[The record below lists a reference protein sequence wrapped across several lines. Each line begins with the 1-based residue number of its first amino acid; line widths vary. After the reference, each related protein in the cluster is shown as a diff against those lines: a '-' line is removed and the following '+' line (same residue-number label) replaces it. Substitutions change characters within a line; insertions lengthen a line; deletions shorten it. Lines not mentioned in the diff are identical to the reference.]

1 MYGHK
6 YSKPMNAQVR
16 PGRPHSSPFRRWFRP
31 LIKPDVFDF
40 WASRLNRSWTWDRP
54 LVRLVA
60 RHPASRDAVTLLF
73 KPNAH
78 WAGFQPGQHVN
89 LGVDIDG
96 ARLTRSYSLTEPAR
110 ADGLLA
116 ITVKA
121 VEGGRVSQYLC
132 RDAKPGD
139 IFELGPAF
147 GEMTL
152 PAQPQGACLFLAAG
166 SGITPLMALTRQLAG
181 QGMPVDLTLVYWAR
195 RRDEFCFLDELRAL
209 AAAQPRFRL
218 RLMLTGEPAQASDE
232 GEGRIG
238 PALLSALG
246 RGFIDQSMGEQQV
259 LACGPGGFVDAAR
272 ALFGERA
279 KSFQAEAFTPPPVAI
294 EDSGDVEVHLR
305 RSGRRLRLPRGQ
317 SLLTAL
323 EAQGLKPVSGCR
335 MGICNTC
342 ACGKSSGSARQLH
355 TGELMHEA
363 TAALKLC
370 IHSAATDLE
379 LDL

>member
-1 MYGHK
+1 
-6 YSKPMNAQVR
+6 MNAQVR
-16 PGRPHSSPFRRWFRP
+16 SARPGTAPLRRLFRP

-40 WASRLNRSWTWDRP
+40 WASRFNRSWTWERP
-54 LVRLVA
+54 LAKLVA
-60 RHPASRDAVTLLF
+60 REPASRDAMTLLF

-78 WAGFQPGQHVN
+78 WRGFQPGQHVN
-89 LGVDIDG
+89 LGVDIEG
-96 ARLTRSYSLTEPAR
+96 TRLTRSYSLTDPAR

-121 VEGGRVSQYLC
+121 IQGGRVSQHLC
-132 RDAKPGD
+132 RSARLGD
-139 IFELGPAF
+139 VFELGPAF

-152 PAQPQGACLFLAAG
+152 PARPQGAWLFLAAG
-166 SGITPLMALTRQLAG
+166 SGITPLMALIRQLAG

-195 RRDEFCFLDELRAL
+195 QRDEFCFLGELRAL

-218 RLMLTGEPAQASDE
+218 RLMLTRERARAADE
-232 GEGRIG
+232 GEGRIDAG
-238 PALLSALG
+238 LLSTLELDAA
-246 RGFIDQSMGEQQV
+246 DQSRADQQV
-259 LACGPGGFVDAAR
+259 LACGPGGFVDTAR
-272 ALFGERA
+272 ALLGECVA
-279 KSFQAEAFTPPPVAI
+279 SFQAEAFTPPPIAV
-294 EDSGDVEVHLR
+294 DDTGDVEVHLR

-323 EAQGLKPVSGCR
+323 EAEGVKPVSGCR

-342 ACGKSSGSARQLH
+342 ACGKFSGSARQLH

-363 TAALKLC
+363 TSALKLC
-370 IHSAATDLE
+370 IHSAATDIE

>member
-1 MYGHK
+1 L
-6 YSKPMNAQVR
+6 
-16 PGRPHSSPFRRWFRP
+16 FRP

-40 WASRLNRSWTWDRP
+40 WASRFNRSWTWERP
-54 LVRLVA
+54 LAKLVA
-60 RHPASRDAVTLLF
+60 REPASRDAMTLLF

-78 WAGFQPGQHVN
+78 WAGFRPGQHVN

-96 ARLTRSYSLTEPAR
+96 ARLTRSYSLTEPTR

-121 VEGGRVSQYLC
+121 IEGGRVSEHLC
-132 RDAKPGD
+132 RGAKLGD

-152 PAQPQGACLFLAAG
+152 PAAPQGAWLLLAGG
-166 SGITPLMALTRQLAG
+166 SGITPLMALIRQLAG

-195 RRDEFCFLDELRAL
+195 QRAEFCFLDELRAL

-218 RLMLTGEPAQASDE
+218 RLMLTRQSAQATDE
-232 GEGRIG
+232 GEGRID
-238 PALLSALG
+238 AELLSTFALD
-246 RGFIDQSMGEQQV
+246 IAQQHV

-272 ALFGERA
+272 GLLGGRA
-279 KSFQAEAFTPPPVAI
+279 KSFQAEAFTPPPITVDDTG
-294 EDSGDVEVHLR
+294 EVEVHLR

-323 EAQGLKPVSGCR
+323 EAEGLKPASGCR

-342 ACGKSSGSARQLH
+342 ACGKFSGSARQLH

-363 TAALKLC
+363 TPALKLC

>member
-1 MYGHK
+1 
-6 YSKPMNAQVR
+6 MNAQIRPVR
-16 PGRPHSSPFRRWFRP
+16 RGPSPLRRLFRP

-40 WASRLNRSWTWDRP
+40 WASRFDRSWTWERP
-54 LVRLVA
+54 LGRLVA
-60 RHPASRDAVTLLF
+60 RESASRDAVTLLF

-78 WAGFQPGQHVN
+78 WTGFQPGQHVN
-89 LGVDIDG
+89 LGVDVDG
-96 ARLTRSYSLTEPAR
+96 TRLTRSYSLTEPTR
-110 ADGLLA
+110 TDGLLA

-121 VEGGRVSQYLC
+121 IEGGRVSQHLS
-132 RDAKPGD
+132 RDAKLGD
-139 IFELGPAF
+139 VFELGPAF

-152 PAQPQGACLFLAAG
+152 PARPQGALLFLAAG

-181 QGMPVDLTLVYWAR
+181 HGMPADLTLVYWAR
-195 RRDEFCFLDELRAL
+195 QRDEFCFLDELRAL
-209 AAAQPRFRL
+209 AAVQPRFRL
-218 RLMLTGEPAQASDE
+218 RLMLTREPAQAADE
-232 GEGRIG
+232 GEGRID
-238 PALLSALG
+238 AELLSTLG
-246 RGFIDQSMGEQQV
+246 LSLADQSLAAQQV

-272 ALFGERA
+272 GLLGERA
-279 KSFQAEAFTPPPVAI
+279 KSFQAEAFTPPPIAI
-294 EDSGDVEVHLR
+294 DDTGDVEVHLR

-323 EAQGLKPVSGCR
+323 EAEGLKPASGCR

-342 ACGKSSGSARQLH
+342 ACGKFSGSARQLH

-363 TAALKLC
+363 TSALKLC

>member
-1 MYGHK
+1 
-6 YSKPMNAQVR
+6 MNAQVLPDR
-16 PGRPHSSPFRRWFRP
+16 RGTSPFRRLLRP

-40 WASRLNRSWTWDRP
+40 WASRFSRSWTWERP
-54 LVRLVA
+54 LAKLVA
-60 RHPASRDAVTLLF
+60 REPASRDAVTLLL

-78 WAGFQPGQHVN
+78 WAGFQPGQHLN
-89 LGVDIDG
+89 LGVDVDG
-96 ARLTRSYSLTEPAR
+96 ARLTRSYSLTEPMR

-121 VEGGRVSQYLC
+121 IEGGRVSEHLC
-132 RDAKPGD
+132 RGAKLGD

-152 PAQPQGACLFLAAG
+152 PSRPQGAWLFLAGG
-166 SGITPLMALTRQLAG
+166 SGITPLMALIRQLAG

-195 RRDEFCFLDELRAL
+195 QRDEFCFLDELRAL
-209 AAAQPRFRL
+209 AVAQPRFRL
-218 RLMLTGEPAQASDE
+218 RLMLTREPAQRTDE
-232 GEGRIG
+232 GEGRID
-238 PALLSALG
+238 AELISALG
-246 RGFIDQSMGEQQV
+246 LRVADQQV
-259 LACGPGGFVDAAR
+259 LACGPGGFVETAR
-272 ALFGERA
+272 ALLGEHA
-279 KSFQAEAFTPPPVAI
+279 KSFQAEAFTPPPIAVD
-294 EDSGDVEVHLR
+294 EVGDVEVHLR

-323 EAQGLKPVSGCR
+323 EGEGLKPASGCR

-342 ACGKSSGSARQLH
+342 ACGKFSGSARQLH

-363 TAALKLC
+363 TSALKLC

>member
-1 MYGHK
+1 MGIVR
-6 YSKPMNAQVR
+6 PMNAQVR
-16 PGRPHSSPFRRWFRP
+16 PIRRGTSPFRRLLRP

-40 WASRLNRSWTWDRP
+40 WASCVNPHWTWERP
-54 LVRLVA
+54 LAKLVA
-60 RHPASRDAVTLLF
+60 REPASRDAVTLLF

-89 LGVDIDG
+89 LGVDVDG
-96 ARLTRSYSLTEPAR
+96 ARLTRSYSLTEPTR
-110 ADGLLA
+110 TDGLLA

-121 VEGGRVSQYLC
+121 IEGGRVSEHLC
-132 RDAKPGD
+132 RGAKLGD
-139 IFELGPAF
+139 IFELGAAF

-152 PAQPQGACLFLAAG
+152 PSRPQGAWLFLAAG
-166 SGITPLMALTRQLAG
+166 SGITPLMALIRQLAG

-195 RRDEFCFLDELRAL
+195 QRDEFCFLDELRAL

-218 RLMLTGEPAQASDE
+218 RLMLTREPALRADE
-232 GEGRIG
+232 GEGRID
-238 PALLSALG
+238 AELISTLDLRVAH
-246 RGFIDQSMGEQQV
+246 QQV
-259 LACGPGGFVDAAR
+259 LACGPGGFVDTAR
-272 ALFGERA
+272 ALLGEHA
-279 KSFQAEAFTPPPVAI
+279 KSFQAEAFTPPPI
-294 EDSGDVEVHLR
+294 TIDDTGDVEVHLR

-323 EAQGLKPVSGCR
+323 EAEGLKPASGCR

-342 ACGKSSGSARQLH
+342 ACGKFSGSARQLH

-363 TAALKLC
+363 TPALKLC

>member
-1 MYGHK
+1 
-6 YSKPMNAQVR
+6 
-16 PGRPHSSPFRRWFRP
+16 

-40 WASRLNRSWTWDRP
+40 WASRFNRSWTWERP
-54 LVRLVA
+54 LAKLVA
-60 RHPASRDAVTLLF
+60 REPASRDAMTLLF

-78 WAGFQPGQHVN
+78 WAGFLPGQHVN
-89 LGVDIDG
+89 LGVDIEG

-121 VEGGRVSQYLC
+121 IEGGRVSQHLC
-132 RDAKPGD
+132 RNARLGD
-139 IFELGPAF
+139 VFELGPAF

-152 PAQPQGACLFLAAG
+152 PARPQGAWLFLAAG
-166 SGITPLMALTRQLAG
+166 SGITPLMALIRQLAG
-181 QGMPVDLTLVYWAR
+181 QGMSVYLTLVYWAR

-218 RLMLTGEPAQASDE
+218 QLMLTRERAQAADE
-232 GEGRIG
+232 GEGRID
-238 PALLSALG
+238 ADLFSTLG
-246 RGFIDQSMGEQQV
+246 LDLIDQQV
-259 LACGPGGFVDAAR
+259 LACGPGGFVDTAR
-272 ALFGERA
+272 TLLGERVT
-279 KSFQAEAFTPPPVAI
+279 SFQAEAFTPPPSTI
-294 EDSGDVEVHLR
+294 DDTGDVEVHLR

-323 EAQGLKPVSGCR
+323 EAEGVKPVSGCR

-342 ACGKSSGSARQLH
+342 ACGKFSGSARQLH

-363 TAALKLC
+363 TSALKLC

>member
-1 MYGHK
+1 
-6 YSKPMNAQVR
+6 MNAHVLPASRRSLPLRRLLR
-16 PGRPHSSPFRRWFRP
+16 PWV
-31 LIKPDVFDF
+31 KPDLFDF
-40 WASRLNRSWTWDRP
+40 WASRVNRTWTWERP
-54 LVRLVA
+54 LARLVA
-60 RHPASRDAVTLLF
+60 RESASCDAVTLLL

-78 WAGFQPGQHVN
+78 WAGFRPGQHVN

-96 ARLTRSYSLTEPAR
+96 VRLTRSYSLTEPTR
-110 ADGLLA
+110 TDGLLA

-121 VEGGRVSQYLC
+121 IEGGRVSRHLC
-132 RDAKPGD
+132 QEAKPGE

-152 PAQPQGACLFLAAG
+152 PARPQGAWLFLAAG

-209 AAAQPRFRL
+209 AAAHPRFRL
-218 RLMLTGEPAQASDE
+218 RLMLTREPAQATDE
-232 GEGRIG
+232 GEGRIDAG
-238 PALLSALG
+238 LFATLG
-246 RGFIDQSMGEQQV
+246 LDTARQQM

-272 ALFGERA
+272 ALSGDA
-279 KSFQAEAFTPPPVAI
+279 QSFRAEAFTPLSIAVDDTG
-294 EDSGDVEVHLR
+294 EVEVHLR
-305 RSGRRLRLPRGQ
+305 RSGRTLRLPRGQ
-317 SLLTAL
+317 SLLAAL
-323 EAQGLKPVSGCR
+323 EAEGLKPASGCR

-342 ACGKSSGSARQLH
+342 ACGKTSGSTRQLH
-355 TGELMHEA
+355 TGELMHDA

-370 IHSAATDLE
+370 INSAATDLE

>member
-1 MYGHK
+1 
-6 YSKPMNAQVR
+6 MNAQVR
-16 PGRPHSSPFRRWFRP
+16 PAHGRPSPFRRLVRP

-40 WASRLNRSWTWDRP
+40 WAARINPHWSWERP
-54 LVRLVA
+54 LAKLVA
-60 RHPASRDAVTLLF
+60 RQPASRDSMTLLF
-73 KPNAH
+73 KANAH
-78 WAGFQPGQHVN
+78 WAGFQPGQHIN

-110 ADGLLA
+110 KDGLLA

-121 VEGGRVSQYLC
+121 VEGGRVSAHLC
-132 RDAKPGD
+132 RGAKLGE

-147 GEMTL
+147 GAMTL
-152 PAQPQGACLFLAAG
+152 PARPQGAWLFLAAG
-166 SGITPLMALTRQLAG
+166 SGITPLIALTRQLAG

-195 RRDEFCFLDELRAL
+195 RRDEFCFMEELRAL

-218 RLMLTGEPAQASDE
+218 RLMLTGEAAQDADE
-232 GEGRIG
+232 GQGRIG
-238 PALLSALG
+238 AELLSSLG
-246 RGFIDQSMGEQQV
+246 LDSAEQQV
-259 LACGPGGFVDAAR
+259 LACGPGGFVDTAR
-272 ALFGERA
+272 GLLGERA
-279 KSFQAEAFTPPPVAI
+279 KSFQAEAFTPPPIAV
-294 EDSGDVEVHLR
+294 DGDGEVEVQLR

-317 SLLTAL
+317 SLLAAL
-323 EAQGLKPVSGCR
+323 EAEGIKPASGCR

-342 ACGKSSGSARQLH
+342 ACGKVSGSARHLH

-363 TAALKLC
+363 TPALKLC